1 MNSKEK
7 LNAASLKVQPGF
19 DFKSRRSYF
28 SRCAKRN
35 RFTDLRI
42 IIYCLHSNLRNYPV
56 KFKRIAELSAVFN
69 VCVQNFLGDDPFK
82 GCELR
87 IREISIYPENF
98 FLKLFKRLKLK
109 IRSCFILADF
119 NQGYSN
125 AIR

>member
-7 LNAASLKVQPGF
+7 LNAESLKVQPGF

-69 VCVQNFLGDDPFK
+69 VCVQNFLGDDPF
-82 GCELR
+82 
-87 IREISIYPENF
+87 IVQ
-98 FLKLFKRLKLK
+98 RL
-109 IRSCFILADF
+109 
-119 NQGYSN
+119 
-125 AIR
+125 